1 MCLHVSVYVCVHTG
15 TYTIVSSH
23 ARCPFWDRHTGQPH
37 DAEQPLVI
45 FSQGD
50 ESYFKTSEEGR
61 ELEKPSSFQCP
72 HSSAVSMLNSLLEK
86 CGWENRSLLPLRGSQ
101 ERNVADRRKA
111 CSVDRQ
117 DGFARQA
124 LLPSLTTWIPSP
136 HDGKSKPTLGSYP
149 LTSTQSQFPRNSASS
164 LKEKIS

>member
-1 MCLHVSVYVCVHTG
+1 MCLHVSVYVCAHTG

-50 ESYFKTSEEGR
+50 ESYFKTSGEGR

-72 HSSAVSMLNSLLEK
+72 HNSAVSMLNSLLEE
-86 CGWENRSLLPLRGSQ
+86 CGWENRSPLPWRGSQ

-111 CSVDRQ
+111 CSEDRQ
-117 DGFARQA
+117 DGFAGSGTA
-124 LLPSLTTWIPSP
+124 AKP
-136 HDGKSKPTLGSYP
+136 HDLNSIPTWW
-149 LTSTQSQFPRNSASS
+149 
-164 LKEKIS
+164 KEQTDSRKLSFDLHTVTVP